1 MNNDWTNIEV
11 ALIVSDYFS
20 MLEDEL
26 LGNPI
31 NKTLH
36 RNGLK
41 KLLKGIDILFTDLVP
56 DTTVTSVR
64 EWIYAGMGEVPVPE
78 DSGASILLDM
88 DRDDLPDMRFS
99 VGTSYQWVSASNPEA
114 NYNFSS
120 WLSMIRDP
128 DSVAGHIYHEYCS
141 VALPFLPDSIIS
153 SSCEFAPHVLTYHPY
168 TPNSFC
174 FCNTF
179 TGDTYYGFKLS
190 GADGTHFGWVLTAFD
205 YAQNRLVVKE
215 FAINNAAGR
224 SIRAGQKEW
233 SGMILITN
241 FNNKQYNNRW
251 EYQDREIG
259 TLY

>member
-11 ALIVSDYFS
+11 ALIDSDNFS
-20 MLEDEL
+20 MMEDEL
-26 LGNPI
+26 VGNPI
-31 NKTLH
+31 AIRFLLLLALTFLGACNKD
-36 RNGLK
+36 NDSNEK
-41 KLLKGIDILFTDLVP
+41 VEVKDDILFTDLVP

-64 EWIYAGMGEVPVPE
+64 EWIYAGMGDVPVPD

-99 VGTSYQWVSASNPEA
+99 VGTSYYWVSASNPLA

-120 WLSMIRDP
+120 GLSMIRDP
-128 DSVAGHIYHEYCS
+128 DAVSGHIYHEYCS

-168 TPNSFC
+168 TPNSVC

-205 YAQNRLVVKE
+205 YAQNKLVIKE
-215 FAINNAAGR
+215 FAINKAAGKP
-224 SIRAGQKEW
+224 IRAGQK
-233 SGMILITN
+233 
-241 FNNKQYNNRW
+241 
-251 EYQDREIG
+251 
-259 TLY
+259 